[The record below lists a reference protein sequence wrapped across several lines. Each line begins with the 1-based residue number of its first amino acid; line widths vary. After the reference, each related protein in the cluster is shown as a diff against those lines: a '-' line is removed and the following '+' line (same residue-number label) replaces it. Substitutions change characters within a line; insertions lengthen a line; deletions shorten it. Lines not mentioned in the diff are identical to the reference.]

1 MNPHAIA
8 LIVVLFQVSGLS
20 AARAQDA
27 SGLRIVVQV
36 KVGRQDGGDRR
47 STGGFIDPGAIGKTV
62 AHVFSRLTGQC
73 GTAVGPAP
81 LRDLGVAS
89 DGSIKRVESA
99 WTVQTTPTR
108 LAGEAATFRVQWTRT
123 RDNGKPSTVGDDTEL
138 TLRPGQ
144 ALTLDLMPQSDDA
157 SGACVS
163 LSLSVGV
170 VYWPEPD
177 ADRRLLGVD
186 LWLVERLPD
195 GKERSQPQSLRGL
208 YNHPIP
214 FHFDTVS
221 TGTKTL
227 DVFGNLPDLAGDGDD
242 RDQNHHAKPGD
253 RPRAVAASRWLPGG
267 SALASSTHRLDNGDA
282 AGRSGRG
289 RVSAARASRPRR
301 RRCRGVCRARP
312 VVQNPGPPDSVKGV

>member
-1 MNPHAIA
+1 MKPHAIA

-27 SGLRIVVQV
+27 SDLRIVVQV
-36 KVGRQDGGDRR
+36 KVGRQDGGERR

-62 AHVFSRLTGQC
+62 AHAFSRLAGQC
-73 GTAVGPAP
+73 GTGVGAAP

-89 DGSIKRVESA
+89 DGTMKRVESA

-108 LAGEAATFRVQWTRT
+108 LAGEAATFRVQWTRN

-177 ADRRLLGVD
+177 QDRRLLAVD

-195 GKERSQPQSLRGL
+195 GKERSQPLSLRGL
-208 YNHPIP
+208 YNQPIP
-214 FHFDTVS
+214 FHFDTIS
-221 TGTKTL
+221 AGTKTL
-227 DVFGNLPDLAGDGDD
+227 DVFGDLQISPGTETTGIKITTRSRVIDLEPLPRPAGYPAAAPWPPPYTGSTTATL
-242 RDQNHHAKPGD
+242 QLGPGEVVSV
-253 RPRAVAASRWLPGG
+253 PLPPV
-267 SALASSTHRLDNGDA
+267 
-282 AGRSGRG
+282 GRG
-289 RVSAARASRPRR
+289 GADAEAFAARALSFRIRVR
-301 RRCRGVCRARP
+301 QIR
-312 VVQNPGPPDSVKGV
+312 